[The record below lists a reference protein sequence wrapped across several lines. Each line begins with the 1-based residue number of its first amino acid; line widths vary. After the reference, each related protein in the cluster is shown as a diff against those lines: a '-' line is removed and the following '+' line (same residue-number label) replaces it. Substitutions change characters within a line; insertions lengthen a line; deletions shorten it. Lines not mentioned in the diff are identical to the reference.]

1 MSEDEYRE
9 LKAKHDEHVRA
20 ASEARGAKKGLEDRI
35 RKEFKLPDLKAAKA
49 KLKSLAGDVARLE
62 GELDE
67 LKTAYEEEFPSE
79 A

>member
-1 MSEDEYRE
+1 MTEDEYRE
-9 LKAKHDEHVRA
+9 LKARHDEHVRS

-49 KLKSLAGDVARLE
+49 KLKTLGNDVTRLE
-62 GELDE
+62 GEVDE